1 METAQRYYVARGC
14 SPIEC
19 APRPFIL
26 AEVAE
31 RTRREWA
38 RRPSHGE
45 VARLEDVDELG
56 SSLLTDPESVAL
68 GSFVLRMRLGV
79 VSSPLLTAR
88 YERLEMDNR
97 LCVLCMGAL
106 CEVGHRDPPE
116 APHPPGWQEGVEDR
130 PRARLALQHILLYCP
145 AVSAEREMGLQFMDH
160 VASHLKLPQ
169 STMPRMALLP
179 ERQSACGVPYL
190 EATSQVLCRLL
201 RVTKVV
207 IVTVNGKVM
216 TAPPE
221 FQRHLG
227 VVESQGSDGGGA
239 SAASA
244 SDSAVIERV
253 LALVAEPMRGSKT
266 KVRLPRGTVAIVAR
280 SKSLSRLPQYGLKL
294 VTVPPGHSL
303 LMMHKSESP
312 RLQRDEVDVPSS
324 TMSELGPMS
333 PYRVSVVIRGSVSAS
348 VHKMS
353 AWRLVSEMARS
364 RVEDVAMAMCQAL
377 NVDVAGGFGVCH
389 LLRLQHEHQLRAL
402 RELPSE
408 MSEENRQ
415 LLRESTPNL
424 MRGVVT
430 SAMAGLASGPTGS
443 AKSLWLRS
451 LSRVSVV
458 CAMRVHA
465 TYSSRHAQQSSV
477 HVGRHVGRRDAD
489 EGEDGG
495 EEEEVVE
502 HQQVAA
508 GEHDDDEAVMACEDV
523 DEEEEV
529 ESSAVSAR
537 SKRKSREEGEE
548 KVDEVVMSP
557 WQLAKRGALESS
569 EEEEEKGSER
579 VSRAVSVAG
588 RVMRSSGSRD
598 VELCTMCGDGL
609 VSRHRKG
616 CCNACYQRTYQH
628 ARWLKM
634 AEVVRKVESES
645 GSGKRVSLV
654 SIVAEG
660 VKQGVKNSEEEWL
673 RCAYQVVKGVVVN
686 RQREVMSR
694 PRMRKN
700 ASRMLMSMSE
710 KEKEMLGRK

>member
-1 METAQRYYVARGC
+1 M
-14 SPIEC
+14 
-19 APRPFIL
+19 
-26 AEVAE
+26 
-31 RTRREWA
+31 
-38 RRPSHGE
+38 
-45 VARLEDVDELG
+45 EDVDELG

-106 CEVGHRDPPE
+106 CEVGHRDPPV
-116 APHPPGWQEGVEDR
+116 APQPPGWQEGVEDR

-145 AVSAEREMGLQFMDH
+145 SVSTERETGLQFMDH
-160 VASHLKLPQ
+160 VASHLHLPR

-207 IVTVNGKVM
+207 IVTVDGKVV

-239 SAASA
+239 AAAASESVA
-244 SDSAVIERV
+244 IERV

-312 RLQRDEVDVPSS
+312 RLHRDEVDVSLS

-333 PYRVSVVIRGSVSAS
+333 PYRVSVVVRGSVSAS

-377 NVDVAGGFGVCH
+377 DVDVAGGFGVCH
-389 LLRLQHEHQLRAL
+389 LLRLQHEHQVRAL

-408 MSEENRQ
+408 MSEEKRQ

-430 SAMAGLASGPTGS
+430 SAMASLASGPTGS

-477 HVGRHVGRRDAD
+477 HAGRHVGRRDAD

-495 EEEEVVE
+495 DEMVVQ

-508 GEHDDDEAVMACEDV
+508 GEHDDDEVVLACEDV
-523 DEEEEV
+523 EGVEEEE
-529 ESSAVSAR
+529 SAVASAR
-537 SKRKSREEGEE
+537 SKRKSREEGEGEE
-548 KVDEVVMSP
+548 KVEEVVMSP
-557 WQLAKRGALESS
+557 WQLAKRGASEVESS
-569 EEEEEKGSER
+569 GEEEGSER

-609 VSRHRKG
+609 VSYGRKG
-616 CCNACYQRTYQH
+616 FCGACYQRTYQH
-628 ARWLKM
+628 AKWLKM
-634 AEVVRKVESES
+634 VEVVRKVESES
-645 GSGKRVSLV
+645 GSGGRVSLV

-673 RCAYQVVKGVVVN
+673 RCAYQIVKGVVVN
-686 RQREVMSR
+686 KQREVIRR
-694 PRMRKN
+694 PMMRKD
-700 ASRMLMSMSE
+700 ASKMLRSLSE
-710 KEKEMLGRK
+710 KEKELLERK